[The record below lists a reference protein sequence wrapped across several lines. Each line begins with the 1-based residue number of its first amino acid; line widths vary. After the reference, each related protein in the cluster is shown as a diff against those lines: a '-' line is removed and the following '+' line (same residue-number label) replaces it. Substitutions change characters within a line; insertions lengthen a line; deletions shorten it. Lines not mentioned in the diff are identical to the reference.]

1 MKYCRPILD
10 PIASIFHKL
19 FCGRS
24 ARPEGTGQTL
34 DGSQFPGSGSIE
46 ANRRRCEFLFFLI
59 VLAIHHW
66 NHLLSRAHALGFL
79 PVEHHHEMIATH
91 WSVLMF
97 LSRASHLIWLLSV
110 PCRERGQ
117 RALEQRLAE
126 KLAEVRN
133 AEGTPPPKQQQ
144 KQQEDAED
152 DASDKV
158 WTLVSG
164 ELERRSSVKFSFY
177 FCACRMEDLIYYLY
191 KNQVNLFNVM
201 PSIWA
206 KVDLSN
212 YFNCNYI
219 NAVLPTV
226 FFGQGMVC
234 KIPWKWFGQHTNCR
248 HRS

>member
-1 MKYCRPILD
+1 
-10 PIASIFHKL
+10 
-19 FCGRS
+19 
-24 ARPEGTGQTL
+24 
-34 DGSQFPGSGSIE
+34 
-46 ANRRRCEFLFFLI
+46 
-59 VLAIHHW
+59 
-66 NHLLSRAHALGFL
+66 
-79 PVEHHHEMIATH
+79 MIATH

-126 KLAEVRN
+126 KLAVIRN

-144 KQQEDAED
+144 KQREDAED

-158 WTLVSG
+158 WTLVSR
-164 ELERRSSVKFSFY
+164 ELERRSSVKFSLY

-219 NAVLPTV
+219 YAVLPTV
-226 FFGQGMVC
+226 FFGRV
-234 KIPWKWFGQHTNCR
+234 WFVKYLGNGLANIQTVSVGLNYQR
-248 HRS
+248 RS